1 LLKPPDFSG
10 GFLFWQPPQ
19 QLRFAAVAYVFRNT
33 GRQEKFDRNFSRH
46 SHLKHTGGLLIE
58 PRIKVISPQFQRRH
72 YEKLAAVM
80 KDTYE
85 TASLFHKDPA
95 ICQGINMV
103 YDHLI
108 AVLEYDNPSFSKS
121 KFAEACVPNQLYNR

>member
-1 LLKPPDFSG
+1 
-10 GFLFWQPPQ
+10 Q

-46 SHLKHTGGLLIE
+46 SHVKHTGGLLIE
-58 PRIKVISPQFQRRH
+58 PKKSNPKFERRQ
-72 YEKLAAVM
+72 YKLLAAVM

-85 TASLFHKDPA
+85 TAALFHTDPA
-95 ICQGINMV
+95 ICQGINMA

-108 AVLEYDNPSFSKS
+108 AVLVKDNPSFSKS
-121 KFAEACVPNQLYNR
+121 KFAEACVPDQLYNR